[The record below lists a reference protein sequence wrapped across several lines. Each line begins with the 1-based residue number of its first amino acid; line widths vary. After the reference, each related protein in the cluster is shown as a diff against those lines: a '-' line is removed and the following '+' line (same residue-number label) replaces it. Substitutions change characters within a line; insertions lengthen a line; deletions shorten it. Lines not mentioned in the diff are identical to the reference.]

1 MKVLLSVIGLYNY
14 DNTLF
19 DPMLVPSGVDKD
31 VLIDNIFMEAG
42 ELPVLYPDVDI
53 FKRFLL
59 SWSTRKMPQ
68 WERLKRVI
76 ETQYDIIRNYD
87 RTEEIESET
96 STSGSGTKTNT
107 GTQTVS
113 GSSETEVD
121 DELERQGKTIETH
134 SGGYT
139 DTHSGGFSDT
149 HSGKYADKHTGKY
162 ADTHTGG
169 YNEGHTGTIA
179 DTGTETMHS
188 SDGVSGSNTRT
199 GSVAHSEAGT
209 YTDTTTSTPGATETT
224 TYNSLTDAGS
234 KTGFN
239 SSALQT
245 TDQNVRTGSVGVSH
259 SGTDKTTVTHTPTN
273 RVNTDTYNSVKD
285 DKDET
290 VTHTITDH
298 NTGNTKTF
306 GDTVTRTYSSDKVER
321 LYTDDKIERE
331 YTNDKIEREYSD
343 DTVEREYTNDKIET
357 SHENDKDVRTS
368 ASTTNS
374 TNTRTDNL
382 TETATET
389 GTGTESKTVH
399 AYGNIGVTTSQQML
413 QSELDLIPQLDL
425 YGTIVNDFI
434 DAFCVAVY

>member
-19 DPMLVPSGVDKD
+19 NPMLVPSGVDKE

-42 ELPVLYPDVDI
+42 ELAVLYPDVDV

-76 ETQYDIIRNYD
+76 ETEYDIIRNYD

-107 GTQTVS
+107 GTQDIS
-113 GSSETEVD
+113 GSSETELD
-121 DELERQGKTIETH
+121 EELERQGKTIENHT
-134 SGGYT
+134 GGY
-139 DTHSGGFSDT
+139 SDT
-149 HSGKYADKHTGKY
+149 HTGKYADTHSGKY

-169 YNEGHTGTIA
+169 YSDGHTGTVS
-179 DTGTETMHS
+179 DSGTETMNS
-188 SDGVSGSNTRT
+188 SDGISGSTTRT

-209 YTDTTTSTPGATETT
+209 YTDQTTSNPGATETT

-239 SSALQT
+239 SAALQA
-245 TDQNVRTGSVGVSH
+245 TDQNVRTGSVTVGH
-259 SGTDKTTVTHTPTN
+259 SGTDTTTVTHTPTN
-273 RVNTDTYNSVKD
+273 RVDTDTYNSLKD
-285 DKDET
+285 EKAET
-290 VTHTITDH
+290 VTHKITDH
-298 NTGNTKTF
+298 NTGNTKTY
-306 GDTVTRTYSSDKVER
+306 GDTVARTYSGDKVER
-321 LYTDDKIERE
+321 QYTDDK
-331 YTNDKIEREYSD
+331 
-343 DTVEREYTNDKIET
+343 VEREYTDDKVEREYADDKIET

-368 ASTTNS
+368 ASTTSNTS
-374 TNTRTDNL
+374 TRTDNL
-382 TETATET
+382 TETESKT
-389 GTGTESKTVH
+389 GSGTESKTVH

-425 YGTIVNDFI
+425 YGTIVSDFI